1 MQRLPIVL
9 GLGLGLI
16 IGASASLAV
25 AQPSP
30 DITVRQDDNRTLK
43 EYRVNGELY
52 AIEIVPRQGAS
63 IGRTNGLCR
72 VSNCSRSLVGGR
84 VSRVR
89 QAMWAWRA
97 TQSRRF
103 RPWVS
108 CQGAFS

>member
-1 MQRLPIVL
+1 MQRLPIIFC
-9 GLGLGLI
+9 LGLGLI

-63 IGRTNGLCR
+63 YFLYDDDGDGNFERRDATR
-72 VSNCSRSLVGGR
+72 VEV
-84 VSRVR
+84 
-89 QAMWAWRA
+89 
-97 TQSRRF
+97 
-103 RPWVS
+103 PDWVS
-108 CQGAFS
+108 GGE

>member
-9 GLGLGLI
+9 GLGLGLM

-43 EYRVNGELY
+43 EYRINGELY

-63 IGRTNGLCR
+63 YFLIDDDGDGNFEHRDAER
-72 VSNCSRSLVGGR
+72 VEVPDWVTGGE
-84 VSRVR
+84 
-89 QAMWAWRA
+89 
-97 TQSRRF
+97 
-103 RPWVS
+103 
-108 CQGAFS
+108 

>member
-52 AIEIVPRQGAS
+52 AIEIVPQQGAS
-63 IGRTNGLCR
+63 YFLLDDDGDGNFERRDARR
-72 VSNCSRSLVGGR
+72 VE
-84 VSRVR
+84 
-89 QAMWAWRA
+89 M
-97 TQSRRF
+97 
-103 RPWVS
+103 PDWVT
-108 CQGAFS
+108 GDE

>member
-9 GLGLGLI
+9 CLGFGLI
-16 IGASASLAV
+16 IGAGASLAV

-63 IGRTNGLCR
+63 YFLIDDDGDGNFKRRDAAR
-72 VSNCSRSLVGGR
+72 VEV
-84 VSRVR
+84 
-89 QAMWAWRA
+89 
-97 TQSRRF
+97 
-103 RPWVS
+103 PDWVT
-108 CQGAFS
+108 GDE